1 MGLLNP
7 EQILVVVDFSRASE
21 SAILHGLEM
30 AKIFHRGLSLLH
42 VSNRKSHKLFKNYSK
57 EAASKRLNAIVEI
70 VQEQNCDIK
79 ISNIVLEGDLNST
92 IYNTTEDI
100 NAIMVVLGIPL
111 KPSGQ
116 IRRARQAIRIMKNSR
131 IPYLMVRE
139 KFPVKNGYKNIVLPL
154 DDTREY
160 KEKVLWASYFSRF
173 YDSKIHILMPESKDV
188 ELQYKIKSNKK
199 FTDKLFDDFEVKN
212 SVNIL
217 KNSVYNMDEAGVDFA
232 SKNNAQLV
240 IVMNTAFYNMFDY
253 LMGPPEQKLIINKY
267 HIPIL
272 CINPRDDL
280 YVMCV

>member
-1 MGLLNP
+1 MRLLNP

-42 VSNRKSHKLFKNYSK
+42 VSNRKSHKLFKNYTK
-57 EAASKRLNAIVEI
+57 EAASKRLNAIAEI

-139 KFPVKNGYKNIVLPL
+139 KFPIKNGYKNIVLPL

-173 YDSKIHILMPESKDV
+173 YDSKFIFLCPKAKTLNFSIKLNQIKN
-188 ELQYKIKSNKK
+188 LQINYL
-199 FTDKLFDDFEVKN
+199 T
-212 SVNIL
+212 IL
-217 KNSVYNMDEAGVDFA
+217 K
-232 SKNNAQLV
+232 
-240 IVMNTAFYNMFDY
+240 
-253 LMGPPEQKLIINKY
+253 
-267 HIPIL
+267 
-272 CINPRDDL
+272 
-280 YVMCV
+280 